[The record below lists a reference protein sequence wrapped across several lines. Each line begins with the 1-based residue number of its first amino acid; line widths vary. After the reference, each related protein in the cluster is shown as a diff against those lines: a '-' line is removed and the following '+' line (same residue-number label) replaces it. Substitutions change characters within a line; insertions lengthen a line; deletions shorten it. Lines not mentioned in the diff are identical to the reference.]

1 MSPTLPVI
9 CHVDDPSYGT
19 LERSA
24 ARAGRALEPFRAFA
38 GDRLPEVSG
47 IDALVVLGGPQSA
60 YDLEANPYLG
70 VEIDYLRAAHAR
82 GVPILALCLGSH
94 LLAQALGGTCIPGPN
109 GLECG
114 FIDVRSTTTEP
125 TTELPLAGRFFSFHT
140 DTALLPPEAEELAAT
155 DRYVQSWRVATS
167 LAIQFHPELDASGID
182 ALLAIEDRKLTDHG
196 IDVAALRRSVD
207 DELAEPNPG
216 RILLDAWF
224 DTLPGADT
232 TVTRSSAGIPAGH
245 QPAHNS

>member
-1 MSPTLPVI
+1 MSPTIPVI
-9 CHVDDPSYGT
+9 CHVDEPSYGT
-19 LERSA
+19 LEHSA
-24 ARAGRALEPFRAFA
+24 ARAGRTLEPFRAFA
-38 GDRLPEVSG
+38 GDRLPDVPG

-60 YDLEANPYLG
+60 YDLDAHPYLR

-94 LLAQALGGTCIPGPN
+94 LLAQALGGTCVPGAN

-114 FIDVRSTTTEP
+114 FIDVRSATA
-125 TTELPLAGRFFSFHT
+125 ELPLAGRYFSFHT
-140 DTALLPPEAEELAAT
+140 DTALLPPQAEELATT
-155 DRYVQSWRVATS
+155 DRYVQSWRVENS
-167 LAIQFHPELDASGID
+167 LAIQFHPELDASGIA

-216 RILLDAWF
+216 RVLLDTWF
-224 DTLPGADT
+224 NTLPGVGE
-232 TVTRSSAGIPAGH
+232 TVTRPDP
-245 QPAHNS
+245 QPAHNSPALNS